1 MADGESASVTTPL
14 STCSEV
20 AARTGAAGDNDC
32 GAALPAVLATNSNL
46 ASVNRTCAD
55 IDSLSTRGNGMTIV
69 RDANRRK
76 LKCWRAIAIAAE
88 KPGRFRAE
96 STGLSERS
104 RSGCGGFEGGE
115 LIRGGE

>member
-1 MADGESASVTTPL
+1 MTMLSSVGMADGESASVTTPL

-46 ASVNRTCAD
+46 ASVNRTCAEV
-55 IDSLSTRGNGMTIV
+55 DSQSTRGNGMTIV

-76 LKCWRAIAIAAE
+76 LKMWFADVTTAQ
-88 KPGRFRAE
+88 KPGRFRVE
-96 STGLSERS
+96 STGLLEYS
-104 RSGCGGFEGGE
+104 
-115 LIRGGE
+115 

>member
-46 ASVNRTCAD
+46 ASVNRSCAD
-55 IDSLSTRGNGMTIV
+55 VDSPGTRGNGKTIV

-76 LKCWRAIAIAAE
+76 LDHGFMVALTAE

-96 STGLSERS
+96 S
-104 RSGCGGFEGGE
+104 SG
-115 LIRGGE
+115 